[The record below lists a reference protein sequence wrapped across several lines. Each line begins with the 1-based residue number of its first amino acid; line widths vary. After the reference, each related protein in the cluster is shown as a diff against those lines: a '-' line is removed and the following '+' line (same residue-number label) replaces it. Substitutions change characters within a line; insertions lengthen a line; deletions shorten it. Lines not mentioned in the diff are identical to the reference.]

1 MQPDMIASAVHA
13 LQLLLEPARLLILFV
28 GVLIGL
34 AIGVLPGLNGIV
46 GMAMLIPFTYNLD
59 EYTAFALLLGMAAV
73 ITSSDFITAVL
84 FGVPG
89 HVGAAATVID
99 GHAMARKGEAGRAFG
114 AGFASSLAGGIV
126 GAFVLAVSIPILRPI
141 MLTIGSPE
149 LLAFTLFGMSMVAT
163 LSGRAPLKGLT
174 AAGLGLMIA
183 MIGSRAQS
191 GTLRWTF
198 GWLYLWDGMPLIPA
212 TLGIFALPELAELAV
227 SRKRIAGDNA
237 PNIDLSSQWE
247 GVRDVARHWWLM
259 LRCAVLGTALGAI
272 PGIGSAVIDWIAYGY
287 AQRTEKNAET
297 FGTGDVRGVIAPE
310 SSNNAK
316 EGGHLVPTIAFGVP
330 AGASMAILLGAFLM
344 HGLTPGPDM
353 LTKHLDLT
361 YMIVWSLTL
370 AHVIGAIICLAC
382 SRWLAQVSRIRPE
395 ILLPVIIALVF
406 VAAFEGEHDWGDLFS
421 LLFFGIIGWI
431 MKRLGWPRPPMVLG
445 LVVGVI
451 FERYLFISTQL
462 YGWGWLLRPPVLGIL
477 ACVVWALYRPLSQI
491 VVNLAGEFREVR
503 SQGRGLSPRW
513 GAAPS
518 FTLAIVVVI
527 VAAILS
533 SQDWPH
539 DAKIVPLTACGMA
552 LTAAIL
558 NLVNELF
565 GREQKFVAHADAG
578 VQVGDASGSGTQGHG
593 RTDDLGLAPGVLRRR
608 ATAFFLWMAAFI
620 LFVWLI
626 GFVPAIAFFV
636 FAYMHFGFGEPWH
649 NALGFAAATTLL
661 CWIVFHWALGVAWP
675 QSVLGDLFPAL
686 RAYSRLI

>member
-13 LQLLLEPARLLILFV
+13 LHLLLEPARLMILFL

-46 GMAMLIPFTYNLD
+46 GLAMLIPFTYNLD

-99 GHAMARKGEAGRAFG
+99 GHAMARKGDAGRAFG
-114 AGFASSLAGGIV
+114 AGFASSLVGGIV
-126 GAFVLAVSIPILRPI
+126 GAIVLAVSIPVLRPI
-141 MLTIGSPE
+141 MLLIGSPE

-237 PNIDLSSQWE
+237 PKINLSSQWE
-247 GVRDVARHWWLM
+247 GVRDVARNWWLV
-259 LRCAVLGTALGAI
+259 LRCGVLGTGLGAI

-297 FGTGDVRGVIAPE
+297 FGSGDVRGVIAPE

-361 YMIVWSLTL
+361 YLIVWSLTL
-370 AHVIGAIICLAC
+370 AHVIGAVICLSC

-406 VAAFEGEHDWGDLFS
+406 VAAFEGEHDWGDLCS
-421 LLFFGIIGWI
+421 LLFFGIVGWI

-445 LVVGVI
+445 IVVGGI

-462 YGWGWLLRPPVLGIL
+462 YGWGWLLRPGVLAIL

-491 VVNLAGEFREVR
+491 AVTLITQFRAVG
-503 SQGRGLSPRW
+503 GRRPRF
-513 GAAPS
+513 GAAPAFS
-518 FTLAIVVVI
+518 LAVIVLI
-527 VAAILS
+527 VAAIS
-533 SQDWPH
+533 SSADWPH
-539 DAKIVPLTACGMA
+539 DAKLVPLTACGMA
-552 LTAAIL
+552 LVAAVF

-565 GREQKFVAHADAG
+565 GPEAKAVPQGDPGMKADA
-578 VQVGDASGSGTQGHG
+578 QGAHVP
-593 RTDDLGLAPGVLRRR
+593 DLGVADDVVRWR
-608 ATAFFLWMAAFI
+608 ATIFFVWMAAFI
-620 LFVWLI
+620 ALVFLV
-626 GFVPAIAFFV
+626 GFIPAIALFV
-636 FAYMHFGFGEPWH
+636 FAYMRFGFGEPLLT
-649 NALGFAAATTLL
+649 ALVYSVATTLV
-661 CWIVFHWALGVAWP
+661 CYVVFHWALAVAWP
-675 QSVLGDLFPAL
+675 PSLLGDLFPAL
-686 RAYSRLI
+686 RAATRLI

>member
-13 LQLLLEPARLLILFV
+13 LQLLLEPTRLLILLV

-99 GHAMARKGEAGRAFG
+99 GHAMAKKGEAGRAFG
-114 AGFASSLAGGIV
+114 AGFAASLVGGIV
-126 GAFVLAVSIPILRPI
+126 GAIVLAVSIPVLRPI
-141 MLTIGSPE
+141 MLSIGSPE

-237 PNIDLSSQWE
+237 PNINMSSQWE
-247 GVRDVARHWWLM
+247 GVRDVARHWWLV
-259 LRCAVLGTALGAI
+259 LRCGVLGTGLGAI

-287 AQRTEKNAET
+287 AQRTEKNPET

-310 SSNNAK
+310 SSNNSK

-344 HGLTPGPDM
+344 HGLTPGPEM

-370 AHVIGAIICLAC
+370 AHVIGAVICLGC
-382 SRWLAQVSRIRPE
+382 SRYLAQVSRIRPE

-406 VAAFEGEHDWGDLFS
+406 VAAFEGEHDWGDLYS
-421 LLFFGIIGWI
+421 LLFFGVVGWI

-445 LVVGVI
+445 LVVGAI

-462 YGWGWLLRPPVLGIL
+462 YGWGWLLRPAVLAIL

-491 VVNLAGEFREVR
+491 VITLIGQFREVGTR
-503 SQGRGLSPRW
+503 KPRF
-513 GAAPS
+513 GAAPAFS
-518 FTLAIVVVI
+518 LAIIVLI
-527 VAAILS
+527 VAAMLS
-533 SQDWPH
+533 SIDWPH
-539 DAKIVPLTACGMA
+539 DAKLVPLTACSMA
-552 LTAAIL
+552 LTAAVL

-565 GREQKFVAHADAG
+565 GPEQRIALYADSGMKVGAPVSAH
-578 VQVGDASGSGTQGHG
+578 VP
-593 RTDDLGLAPGVLRRR
+593 DLGVADDVVRRR
-608 ATAFFLWMAAFI
+608 ATIFFVWMAGFI
-620 LFVWLI
+620 ALVALI
-626 GFVPAIAFFV
+626 GFIPAIAVFV
-636 FAYMHFGFGEPWH
+636 CAYMRFGFGEPWRT
-649 NALGFAAATTLL
+649 ALGFAAATTLV
-661 CWIVFHWALGVAWP
+661 CYVVFHWALAVAWP
-675 QSVLGDLFPAL
+675 PSLLGELFPAL
-686 RAYSRLI
+686 RAATRLF

>member
-1 MQPDMIASAVHA
+1 MQPDMIASALHA
-13 LQLLLEPARLLILFV
+13 LHLLLEPTRLLLLFV
-28 GVLIGL
+28 GVIIGL
-34 AIGVLPGLNGIV
+34 AIGVLPGLSGIV
-46 GMAMLIPFTYNLD
+46 GLAMLIPFTYNLD

-114 AGFASSLAGGIV
+114 AGFAASLAGGVV
-126 GAFVLAVSIPILRPI
+126 GAIVLGISIPILRPL
-141 MLTIGSPE
+141 MLSIGSPE

-183 MIGSRAQS
+183 MVGSRSQT

-198 GWLYLWDGMPLIPA
+198 GWLYLWDGVPLIPA
-212 TLGIFALPELAELAV
+212 TLGIFALPELCELAV
-227 SRKRIAGDNA
+227 SRRRIAGDNA
-237 PNIDLSSQWE
+237 PNINLSSQWQ
-247 GVRDVARHWWLM
+247 GVRDVAENWWLV
-259 LRCAVLGTALGAI
+259 LRCSVLGTGLGAI

-344 HGLTPGPDM
+344 HGLTPGPEM

-382 SRWLAQVSRIRPE
+382 SRYLAQISRIRPE
-395 ILLPVIIALVF
+395 ILLPIIIALVF
-406 VAAFEGEHDWGDLFS
+406 VAAFEGEHDWGDLYA
-421 LLFFGIIGWI
+421 LVFFGVIGWI

-445 LVVGVI
+445 IVVGAI

-462 YGWGWLLRPPVLGIL
+462 YGWGWLWRPAVLGIL

-491 VVNLAGEFREVR
+491 ALTLIGQLREVG
-503 SQGRGLSPRW
+503 GRKPRF
-513 GAAPS
+513 GAAPAFS
-518 FTLAIVVVI
+518 LAVIVLI
-527 VAAILS
+527 VAAIAS
-533 SQDWPH
+533 SAGWPH

-552 LTAAIL
+552 LVAAVL

-565 GREQKFVAHADAG
+565 GRERVVDAHADAT
-578 VQVGDASGSGTQGHG
+578 VQVRAQA
-593 RTDDLGLAPGVLRRR
+593 DDLGIAPDLLRRR
-608 ATAFFLWMAAFI
+608 ATLFFVWMALFI
-620 LFVWLI
+620 GAVALI
-626 GFVPAIAFFV
+626 GFIPAIAVFV
-636 FAYMHFGFGEPWH
+636 FAYMAFGFGEPPR
-649 NALGFAAATTLL
+649 ASLGYAVATTLL
-661 CWIVFHWALGVAWP
+661 CWVVFHWALRVAWP
-675 QSVLGDLFPAL
+675 QSLLGDLFPEL
-686 RAYSRLI
+686 RAYTGLI